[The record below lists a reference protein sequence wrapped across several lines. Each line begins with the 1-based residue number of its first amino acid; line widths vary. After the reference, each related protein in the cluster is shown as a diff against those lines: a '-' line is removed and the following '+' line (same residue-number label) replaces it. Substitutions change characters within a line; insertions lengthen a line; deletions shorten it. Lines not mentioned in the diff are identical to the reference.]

1 MLQFLNSA
9 EEVGTNFKVM
19 VMSLRNRRLESVG
32 GGVFSHKYYVF
43 HVGRN
48 PNSFCFIRPDRLSEG
63 RVAEDPGRTQPGVSK
78 HSSLSGREQFMSPS
92 MF

>member
-32 GGVFSHKYYVF
+32 GGVFFINITYFMLDGIQIPSA
-43 HVGRN
+43 
-48 PNSFCFIRPDRLSEG
+48 SFVRIGCRK
-63 RVAEDPGRTQPGVSK
+63 AE
-78 HSSLSGREQFMSPS
+78 
-92 MF
+92 